1 MMSSLEIAATKAAEK
16 LKNDPNFVLLDCR
29 EAEELAIAKIEG
41 ATHIPM
47 GDIPSR
53 QQELDPD
60 AEIAVI
66 CHMGVRSRNVTV
78 WLREQGFTNAWSVS
92 GGTEAWSIEVDPNL
106 PRY

>member
-1 MMSSLEIAATKAAEK
+1 MSNFVISAAEAAEK
-16 LKNDPNFVLLDCR
+16 LKSSEGFVLLDCR
-29 EAEELAIAKIEG
+29 EADELAVAKIEN

-66 CHMGVRSRNVTV
+66 CHMGVRSANVAAF
-78 WLREQGFTNAWSVS
+78 LREQGFTKITSVQ
-92 GGTEAWSIEVDPNL
+92 GGTEAWSIEVDPSL
-106 PRY
+106 PRYS

>member
-1 MMSSLEIAATKAAEK
+1 MSSLEIAATKAAEK